1 MQDPT
6 TVFSSRV
13 EYYAKYNYG
22 YPRALPELLRTACQW
37 DETSVVADVGSGTGL
52 FSRLFLDA
60 GNTVFG
66 VEPNDKMRAAAEHLL
81 AGYPHFISVDGRA
94 EATTLSDHGVD
105 FVTVGDAFHWFELG
119 PTRKEFARILK
130 PGGWAVVAWNM
141 ARTEGTP
148 FLVAYHQFWETCLR
162 RRSAKEE
169 SPDLITPFFGQGRFT
184 QEMLDNTENNEVF
197 GLEALKGRILSSSC
211 TPLPGQPRHHQ
222 VLAELESIFQRH
234 QRGGTVTIEYD
245 TQVSYGQLSPA

>member
-6 TVFSSRV
+6 TIFSNRV
-13 EYYAKYNYG
+13 ENYVKHPLG

-37 DETSVVADVGSGTGL
+37 DETSVIADVGSGTGL
-52 FSRLFLDA
+52 FSRPFLDA

-66 VEPNDKMRAAAEHLL
+66 VEPNDEMRAAAEHLL
-81 AGYPHFISVDGRA
+81 AGYPRFISVDGRA
-94 EATTLSDHGVD
+94 EATTLSDHSVD
-105 FVTVGDAFHWFELG
+105 FVTAGGAFHWFERE

-130 PGGWAVVAWNM
+130 PGGWVVLAWNV

-148 FLVAYHQFWETCLR
+148 FLVAYHQFWETFLW

-169 SPDLITPFFGQGRFT
+169 SPDIVTPFFGEGRFT
-184 QEMLDNTENNEVF
+184 EVMLDNTENNQA
-197 GLEALKGRILSSSC
+197 LDLDALKGGILSSSLA
-211 TPLPGQPRHHQ
+211 PQPGEPRHRQ
-222 VLAELESIFQRH
+222 VFAELESIFQQH

-245 TQVSYGQLSPA
+245 TRVLYGQLSPA